1 MGASD
6 LGTVGFW
13 GNDCIFFYLGLQLV
27 ISYTNNHVNMTI
39 VICPRDILESVQN
52 LLCTVT
58 HSEPSSFLVY
68 VRSDFDL

>member
-1 MGASD
+1 MI
-6 LGTVGFW
+6 W
-13 GNDCIFFYLGLQLV
+13 GPLVSGVMIVFFLSWTATCHFIYKQ
-27 ISYTNNHVNMTI
+27 NHVNMTI